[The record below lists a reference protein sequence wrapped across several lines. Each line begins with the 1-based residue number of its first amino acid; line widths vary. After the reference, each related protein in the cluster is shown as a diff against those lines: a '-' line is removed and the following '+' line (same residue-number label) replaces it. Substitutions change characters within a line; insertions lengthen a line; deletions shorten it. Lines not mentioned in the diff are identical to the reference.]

1 MGFITPCFIRKNTPE
16 LRKKLEELG
25 YEILNSGNT
34 TLDVHNYDGNGSH
47 KSIEEGRAIITS
59 YGNLYGVIYDIDTVT
74 KKGRIDCGA
83 NEELFLGIAAL
94 RNDTDKNQWFVLD
107 HDNIWEAVGCYQ
119 YKGDFILCNHDRWYY
134 GTDVAQAH
142 KATVKELKEFFSREI
157 EIPTIRWNM
166 EDVIYDASDYCHR
179 IGVKKVIGE
188 KVVYRNGEAADASY
202 CVHFYES
209 EKRWVI
215 MERLIGS
222 LNAFIVAGEYIIVTD
237 NVIIPFC
244 KFNPA
249 DINESVKYSL
259 I

>member
-1 MGFITPCFIRKNTPE
+1 
-16 LRKKLEELG
+16 
-25 YEILNSGNT
+25 
-34 TLDVHNYDGNGSH
+34 
-47 KSIEEGRAIITS
+47 
-59 YGNLYGVIYDIDTVT
+59 
-74 KKGRIDCGA
+74 
-83 NEELFLGIAAL
+83 
-94 RNDTDKNQWFVLD
+94 
-107 HDNIWEAVGCYQ
+107 
-119 YKGDFILCNHDRWYY
+119 
-134 GTDVAQAH
+134 
-142 KATVKELKEFFSREI
+142 
-157 EIPTIRWNM
+157 M

-179 IGVKKVIGE
+179 IGVHKVIGK

>member
-1 MGFITPCFIRKNTPE
+1 MGFTTPAFILKNTLE

-25 YEILNSGNT
+25 YKVGNERYINDAFLAT
-34 TLDVHNYDGNGSH
+34 DNNEMFGIDEPYRLEQCNGYIH
-47 KSIEEGRAIITS
+47 
-59 YGNLYGVIYDIDTVT
+59 
-74 KKGRIDCGA
+74 CGT
-83 NEELFLGIAAL
+83 NESLFLAIAAL
-94 RNDTDKNQWFVLD
+94 RDDTDKNQWFVLD

-119 YKGDFILCNHDRWYY
+119 YKGDFILCNHDRWYC

-179 IGVKKVIGE
+179 IGVQKIIGK
-188 KVVYRNGEAADASY
+188 KVVYRNGEAVDASY

-209 EKRWVI
+209 GKRWVI

-222 LNAFIVAGEYIIVTD
+222 LNAFIVAGERIIVTD

-249 DINESVKYSL
+249 DINESIKYSL